1 VECAKLTEVSF
12 LIWSKSQDHHP
23 RKVTCKL
30 KIVFDG
36 FWWRE
41 GPISNRTVMV
51 EFIEAWST
59 SYPEDKIFVVTTWGS
74 KIESYRNITF
84 ISLPRIPH
92 PIFNLMFLSLI
103 ARFLKT
109 DAVVAHNFP
118 AIHKKSGVFI
128 HDFIFI
134 DHPQWFSGTERAYFS
149 LMKPLNNFFAKLV
162 FTSSKTEASR
172 IRMSLQVPI
181 SVCPLGVRSS
191 LKSTIG
197 VPPPALQQTTE
208 GFYLTVGR
216 NNPRKNID
224 ALLQA
229 YCNSSKI
236 AALPKMVVVGS
247 LDEESLQRLDG
258 FCNQNRILVI
268 PKVTDSELAWLY
280 QNTSLFVFPSLDEGF
295 GMPILEALYFN
306 SKMLL
311 SDIEVFHEVSQGI
324 ALFVNSKSLLEL
336 SQALINAQEDKQR
349 FPQVNM
355 ELNVFGW
362 LNAVHGMRSA
372 IIEFG

>member
-1 VECAKLTEVSF
+1 
-12 LIWSKSQDHHP
+12 
-23 RKVTCKL
+23 
-30 KIVFDG
+30 
-36 FWWRE
+36 
-41 GPISNRTVMV
+41 
-51 EFIEAWST
+51 
-59 SYPEDKIFVVTTWGS
+59 
-74 KIESYRNITF
+74 
-84 ISLPRIPH
+84 
-92 PIFNLMFLSLI
+92 
-103 ARFLKT
+103 
-109 DAVVAHNFP
+109 
-118 AIHKKSGVFI
+118 
-128 HDFIFI
+128 
-134 DHPQWFSGTERAYFS
+134 
-149 LMKPLNNFFAKLV
+149 MKPLNSFFAKLV

-229 YCNSSKI
+229 YCNSTKI

-247 LDEESLQRLDG
+247 LDEKSLQRLDG

-311 SDIEVFHEVSQGI
+311 SDIEVFHEVSQEI

-336 SQALINAQEDKQR
+336 SQALINAQEDKQC

-362 LNAVHGMRSA
+362 LNAVHGMRSG